1 VHGFR
6 LASTLG
12 IVADVAAPIDPAFLA
27 FLRDRLAEDMA
38 QADRRAANA
47 WDPTAHPE
55 SPGANLDPEQAER
68 GLLLL
73 RELLAGLEVGRTPD
87 QMSRDLLVAAY
98 SRHPEFRPEW
108 NRWRRG

>member
-1 VHGFR
+1 VLGFR
-6 LASTLG
+6 LASTQA
-12 IVADVAAPIDPAFLA
+12 IVADVVAPIDPEFLT
-27 FLRDRLAEDMA
+27 FLRNRLAEDMA

-98 SRHPEFRPEW
+98 SRHPDFRPEW